1 MISRM
6 HAEMLLSKS
15 TEESKE
21 ADETLLKSR
30 QEMLISI
37 LSTAKPLTGQGFF
50 NVNRTLVTSMISAAT
65 TYIVVLLQ
73 FNISETS
80 TVHCTNN
87 GTK

>member
-50 NVNRTLVTSMISAAT
+50 NVNRTLVTSMISEAT
-65 TYIVVLLQ
+65 KYIVVLLQ
-73 FNISETS
+73 FNMSETS

>member
-37 LSTAKPLTGQGFF
+37 LSTAKPLTGYGFF
-50 NVNRTLVTSMISAAT
+50 NVDRTLVTSMISAAT
-65 TYIVVLLQ
+65 TYIVVLIQ
-73 FNISETS
+73 FNMSESPTVQSNSNS
-80 TVHCTNN
+80 TN
-87 GTK
+87 

>member
-1 MISRM
+1 M

>member
-1 MISRM
+1 MINRM
-6 HAEMLLSKS
+6 HAEIHLSKS
-15 TEESKE
+15 NEEFKE
-21 ADETLLKSR
+21 SDETLLKSR

-37 LSTAKPLTGQGFF
+37 LSTAKPLTGYGFF
-50 NVNRTLVTSMISAAT
+50 NVDRTLVTSMISAAT

>member
-65 TYIVVLLQ
+65 KYIVVLLQ
-73 FNISETS
+73 FNMSETS

>member
-1 MISRM
+1 MINRM
-6 HAEMLLSKS
+6 HAEIHLSKS
-15 TEESKE
+15 NEEFKE
-21 ADETLLKSR
+21 SDETLLKSR